1 LGDEE
6 AAVWAAAE
14 AALLARPALAVV
26 HLVRDARA
34 VVESRLGVSAYCGEF
49 IVRGS
54 QLRRQQGAVR
64 GDLASSLE
72 REMRAHPPCV

>member
-14 AALLARPALAVV
+14 AALLARPALAVL

-49 IVRGS
+49 IVRGL
-54 QLRRQQGAVR
+54 QLPAC
-64 GDLASSLE
+64 ASSAA
-72 REMRAHPPCV
+72 RCCARGPRFIS